1 MRASVD
7 AAAAGPD
14 AGVLFQLSEWFAA
27 DTPQSFFL
35 TAGAG
40 SGKTHTLICLLER
53 LTGMD
58 PGRRNQKAP
67 TDPLTDREAAFAEG
81 LRTRG
86 AQIGVIT
93 YTNIAR
99 DEVVNRLGGHPRVK
113 GQTIH
118 SFCWGLIEGFDTE
131 IRRFLLSELD
141 ADISAGHDEL
151 RKRRESLVQATSKLE
166 AARAK
171 APTKKEPQA
180 SEERVRK
187 AEVAANKAERDL
199 WLSRE
204 KREKLAKV
212 NRFTYS
218 PDSGFG
224 GNPSQLNHEQV
235 MKTATELLRT
245 KVGLQKIL
253 VARFPRLL
261 VDECQDTR
269 AGVLRALVEMESRF
283 PNFAIGLIGDLR
295 QRIYLDGLPQMTR
308 LFEGGQWKRPELRA
322 NRRSGPRI
330 VRLINQIWNA
340 GVHGQGPEVS
350 LADQEAIS
358 GEKPGMVRLFV
369 GSGLERVRREEW
381 VKRRMAELTG
391 DSKWCSP
398 VAPQQVDPPN
408 AEVTLT
414 PPNPRDRTLTLVLEH
429 RLAAQRGGFLDVW
442 DALHPKKVKGTEQD
456 QGWPGYLRIID
467 DLHRVRSFWGSTTP
481 AAGARL
487 MAMLREVS
495 PLLQPTN
502 LLARGSGGQ
511 LAALSEL
518 RDGMGELKGMF
529 TAGNDPTLGELV
541 RCVARFEVL
550 PLSDTCLEWA
560 KEQEE
565 GAVVAEE
572 PPSEEDENSGS
583 PAQDEGEP
591 EESSA
596 AKAGRRLLVMRELAK
611 CRWSTIE
618 RATAYFAGDVGLVT
632 QQGIKGSEA
641 ARVLAVL
648 DDEMAAGNLFK
659 FGKFFEVDELSKS
672 DRENIAA
679 GNDNGVARTRRL
691 LYVVASRAAESL
703 AIVLWTQEP
712 AKAGQTALDNGW
724 FDEGEIENIPLDS
737 PSLLP

>member
-1 MRASVD
+1 ME
-7 AAAAGPD
+7 AATSNLRAAG
-14 AGVLFQLSEWFAA
+14 
-27 DTPQSFFL
+27 
-35 TAGAG
+35 
-40 SGKTHTLICLLER
+40 
-53 LTGMD
+53 
-58 PGRRNQKAP
+58 
-67 TDPLTDREAAFAEG
+67 
-81 LRTRG
+81 
-86 AQIGVIT
+86 
-93 YTNIAR
+93 
-99 DEVVNRLGGHPRVK
+99 
-113 GQTIH
+113 
-118 SFCWGLIEGFDTE
+118 
-131 IRRFLLSELD
+131 
-141 ADISAGHDEL
+141 
-151 RKRRESLVQATSKLE
+151 
-166 AARAK
+166 AK
-171 APTKKEPQA
+171 APTRKKPEA
-180 SEERVRK
+180 SEEALRK
-187 AEVAANKAERDL
+187 AEVAAKKAEVAVKKAERDL
-199 WLSRE
+199 EVL
-204 KREKLAKV
+204 REKLGKLGKV

-269 AGVLRALVEMESRF
+269 AGVLRVLVEMESRF

-295 QRIYLDGLPQMTR
+295 QRIYLDGLPQMTQ
-308 LFEGGQWKRPELRA
+308 LFEGGHWKRPELRA

-330 VRLINQIWNA
+330 VHLINQIWNA

-350 LADQEAIS
+350 LADQEAIF
-358 GEKPGMVRLFV
+358 GEKPGIVRLFV
-369 GSGLERVRREEW
+369 GTGLEQVRREEW

-398 VAPQQVDPPN
+398 VAPQQAHPPN
-408 AEVTLT
+408 AEVTFT

-456 QGWPGYLRIID
+456 QGWPGYLRIIN
-467 DLHRVRSFWGSTTP
+467 DLQRVRSFWESTTP
-481 AAGARL
+481 GSGARL

-511 LAALSEL
+511 LAALSGL
-518 RDGMGELKGMF
+518 REGMGELKGMF
-529 TAGNDPTLGELV
+529 TAGTDPTLGELV

-572 PPSEEDENSGS
+572 PIGEEDETAGS
-583 PAQDEGEP
+583 PAQVEGEP
-591 EESSA
+591 EETSA

-611 CRWSTIE
+611 CRWSTVE
-618 RATAYFAGDVGLVT
+618 RATAYFAGDVGLAT

-679 GNDNGVARTRRL
+679 GKDDGVARTRRL

-703 AIVLWTQEP
+703 AIVLWTQDP
-712 AKAGQTALDNGW
+712 AKARRTALDKGW
-724 FDEGEIENIPLDS
+724 FDKGEIEDIPLDD